1 MTDSVAT
8 GRQDAYLEPL
18 QDGSLEAR
26 ASIALK
32 ILALINMAG
41 VVLALFPP
49 ETPEATLQVLGFNLA
64 ACGLAAIELVTAQA
78 LNRRRPWAVAAVRPL
93 LLLLIGMGIASLL
106 HGLRE
111 GWIRLPYESVIAVW
125 ALLGAADTTL
135 TRRATGRSLALT
147 GAAGLLMV
155 SMLLAEPVFGWG
167 GVLDVRPS
175 DLRASID
182 VDCGPPGADPP
193 ETVTVTY
200 DWSWARPGLVSSG
213 LDIVVLGWTMADDAG
228 RPVYLFDKDPATG
241 PGIYSGLRDYPSLDL
256 AAQVEQ
262 DSPSS
267 WDWGIDL
274 GEQALQPG
282 KVELVLR
289 RVRDAPAGPDPLN
302 LTATYVHLG
311 TWRSDPVTVTCSW

>member
-1 MTDSVAT
+1 MRQADGT
-8 GRQDAYLEPL
+8 GSRDAHVEPL

-26 ASIALK
+26 ASVALK
-32 ILALINMAG
+32 ILALINLGG

-49 ETPEATLQVLGFNLA
+49 DVPVATLQALAFNLA
-64 ACGLAAIELVTAQA
+64 ACALAAIELVEARA
-78 LNRRRPWAVAAVRPL
+78 LDRRRPWAVAAVRPL
-93 LLLLIGMGIASLL
+93 LLLLFGMGIASLL
-106 HGLRE
+106 LGLQD
-111 GWIRLPYESVIAVW
+111 GWIRLPYESVIAAW

-135 TRRATGRSLALT
+135 TPRTSGRALALT
-147 GAAGLLMV
+147 GAALLVMV
-155 SMLLAEPVFGWG
+155 SMLVGEPVFGWG

-182 VDCGPPGADPP
+182 VDCGSPGADPP

-213 LDIVVLGWTMADDAG
+213 LDIVVLGWTMGDDAG
-228 RPVYLFDKDPATG
+228 RPVYLFDKDPPTSR
-241 PGIYSGLRDYPSLDL
+241 GIYSGLRDHPSLDL

-262 DSPSS
+262 ESQSS
-267 WDWGIDL
+267 WDWGVDL

-289 RVRDAPAGPDPLN
+289 RVRDAPTGREPLAV
-302 LTATYVHLG
+302 TATYVHLG
-311 TWRSDPVTVTCSW
+311 TWRSEPVSVTCSW